1 MIKKRLTNFNLEQIA
16 DSGQIFRMNKQ
27 SDGSYDVISK
37 DKFLKIEENKNGE
50 FCFYCSQNDFDNYWH
65 NFFDLEFDYSKILKN
80 IDKNDEFLSD
90 ACKFGSGIRILRQDL
105 FETIISF
112 IISQQNNIPK
122 IKNTIEK
129 LCEKFGEAK
138 KDKETGI
145 RYFAFPKAKDLC
157 KLENLQG
164 LSLGYRDKYISK
176 FSESVYNK
184 EFSLKDLEKEESLEI
199 CKKKL
204 LSIYGV
210 GEKVANCIVLF
221 SLHKINA
228 FPIDTWMKKV
238 IEIKY
243 NGRFPFEKYDGYLGI
258 IQQYLFFYAKSLKNL
273 TEN

>member
-1 MIKKRLTNFNLEQIA
+1 MKKEEILILLRERNDFV
-16 DSGQIFRMNKQ
+16 SGQ
-27 SDGSYDVISK
+27 
-37 DKFLKIEENKNGE
+37 E
-50 FCFYCSQNDFDNYWH
+50 
-65 NFFDLEFDYSKILKN
+65 
-80 IDKNDEFLSD
+80 
-90 ACKFGSGIRILRQDL
+90 
-105 FETIISF
+105 
-112 IISQQNNIPK
+112 
-122 IKNTIEK
+122 

-138 KDKETGI
+138 KDKETGT

-176 FSESVYNK
+176 FSESVCNK
-184 EFSLKDLEKEESLEI
+184 EFSLKDLEKEESFEM

-204 LSIYGV
+204 LGIYGV